1 MKTLFRDRYQKDKF
15 LIGMVHT
22 LPMPGAPRY
31 DRTGG
36 MRKVVRQALAEAR
49 ILRDT
54 GFHSIMYCNESDM
67 PYRQQMPAETIAAMA
82 DLIAECRAEI
92 DLPHGVNMLIDP
104 IASIAIAHATG
115 GGFIRCFLTG
125 AYVGDLGHYVPD
137 AARVLK
143 RRADLDADDIAIIS
157 NITPGFSINL
167 DTRPLTEAAKGAVF
181 LGLADAVCV
190 SGAAAGVEADIDAV
204 TAVCQAVPETPV
216 VVGTGVSAANIS
228 RLATVADA
236 FIIGTSIK
244 QDGKTLNPVDPR
256 RAQALTEALT
266 A

>member
-1 MKTLFRDRYQKDKF
+1 MKTLFQDRYGEAKL

-22 LPMPGAPRY
+22 LPLPGAPLY

-49 ILRDT
+49 ILRDV

-67 PYRQQMPAETIAAMA
+67 PYRQQMPVETVASMT
-82 DLIAECRAEI
+82 DLIAECQSEI

-104 IASIAIAHATG
+104 IASISIAHATG

-125 AYVGDLGHYVPD
+125 AYVGDLGQYIPD

-143 RRADLDADDIAIIS
+143 LRADLDASDIAIIS
-157 NITPGFSINL
+157 NVTPGFSINL
-167 DTRPLTEAAKGAVF
+167 DTRSVTEAAKGAVF

-190 SGAAAGVEADIDAV
+190 SGPAAGVEAEL
-204 TAVCQAVPETPV
+204 QAVGAVANAVPDTPV
-216 VVGTGVSAANIS
+216 VVGTGVSSANIAQ
-228 RLATVADA
+228 LATVADA
-236 FIIGTSIK
+236 FIVGTSIK
-244 QDGKTLNPVDPR
+244 QDGKTLNPVDPN
-256 RAQALTEALT
+256 RAQALTAAL
-266 A
+266 AA